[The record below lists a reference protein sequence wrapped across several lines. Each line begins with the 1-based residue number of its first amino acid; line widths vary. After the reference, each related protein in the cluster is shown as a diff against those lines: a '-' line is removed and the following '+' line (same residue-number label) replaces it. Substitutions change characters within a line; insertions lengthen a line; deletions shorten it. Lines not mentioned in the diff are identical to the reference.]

1 VSDKA
6 RHLAAARTHFGA
18 ANDATTAAE
27 TAAKDP
33 ALKSMSQ
40 AMTFYAS
47 ATGEV
52 LQAILE
58 RVERLHQKI
67 DRIEKKIG
75 SR

>member
-6 RHLAAARTHFGA
+6 RHLAAARTHFTA
-18 ANDATTAAE
+18 ANEATTAAE

-33 ALKSMSQ
+33 TLKNMSQ
-40 AMTFYAS
+40 AMTLYAS

-58 RVERLHQKI
+58 RVERLHHKI
-67 DRIEKKIG
+67 DRIEKRIG
-75 SR
+75 SV